1 MNYGEL
7 PVLIT
12 CFAAIYLMSVYGLLK
27 LAELLLKS
35 DRSSPKEAGKANN

>member
-7 PVLIT
+7 PILIT
-12 CFAAIYLMSVYGLLK
+12 LLATIYLMSVYGLLK

-35 DRSSPKEAGKANN
+35 NRPSPKEAGKANN